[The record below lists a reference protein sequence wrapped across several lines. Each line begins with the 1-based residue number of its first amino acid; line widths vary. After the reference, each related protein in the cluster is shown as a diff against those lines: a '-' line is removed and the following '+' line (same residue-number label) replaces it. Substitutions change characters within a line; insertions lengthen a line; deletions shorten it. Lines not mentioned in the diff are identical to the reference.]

1 MLDWELAHIGDF
13 HEVLAWSVQRLF
25 GTPRAECFSRYMHA
39 TGAVID
45 LETVRY
51 YAVLNAWKCVVIN
64 SASACRA
71 ARPGQS
77 HQDLV
82 LTWLALG
89 IKLNW

>member
-1 MLDWELAHIGDF
+1 M
-13 HEVLAWSVQRLF
+13 F
-25 GTPRAECFSRYMHA
+25 GTPRADRELLICGLLPRAECFSRYMHA

-45 LETVRY
+45 LQTVRY